1 MIQRNALEVGLLLED
16 RDSRLDVGRL
26 DVRDETPLEAVSE
39 PLLQV
44 GDVLRHLVRGEH
56 HLPTQ
61 LVQCVEGVEELLLRA
76 LASREQLH
84 VVEDEHVDTTEA
96 LLELAHAI
104 MAERADQVVDEGL
117 RRQVADLQRGLL
129 LLDLMADGVGEMR
142 LAESDAAVDEE
153 RVVVVAGLARDRLG
167 GGVRELV
174 GRPDD
179 EVRERVLAVQLGV
192 RRTMI
197 EPAARQIDEQL
208 ALIA

>member
-1 MIQRNALEVGLLLED
+1 M
-16 RDSRLDVGRL
+16 
-26 DVRDETPLEAVSE
+26 
-39 PLLQV
+39 
-44 GDVLRHLVRGEH
+44 
-56 HLPTQ
+56 
-61 LVQCVEGVEELLLRA
+61 EELLLRA